1 MRGRRGWFESWESS
15 GGLWLTGQD
24 GGYRCPVETGS
35 RVNCSC
41 RVGRARVSCPFS
53 SYTVSSYLH
62 EARRTLVL
70 AGPIIVG
77 QVSQML
83 MGVTDA
89 IMIGQVGKVPLAA
102 SAFAGSLFGF
112 FFMVV
117 VGLMIPIS
125 IMVSRAHG
133 GGDEAEASEWMKH
146 GVVLATIAGLA
157 GMIMML
163 ALGSQLHRFGQPPE
177 VLAAVN
183 PYYTLIMVSVVP
195 TIWFQVMRQF
205 AESLQRPMMP
215 MIILLVG
222 VLLNV
227 LLNWIFIYGN
237 WGAPAMGLTGA
248 GWATLI
254 SRFLGVLVIL
264 AWIKYSGHFTAAW
277 PKRWWG
283 GYTLTRFK
291 RLLGLGVPIAFSL
304 SFEAGAFSAAAIM
317 MGWFGS
323 TALAAHQIAISCA
336 AVTFMFPLGLAMAV
350 GMRVGRAV
358 GEGRVTSVRAI
369 GNSAQ
374 VISAAM
380 MGSFAVL
387 FIFAGE
393 PLANAFVNEPEVIA
407 LAAKMLIVAAIF
419 QLADG
424 AQVVAGSS
432 LRGLTDVKV
441 PTAITALAYW
451 GFALPTAWWFGFRVE
466 WGPLGVWWGL
476 AAGLIFA
483 AFALVHRFMRM
494 TRDDGAYVVLE
505 KKADAADSRT

>member
-1 MRGRRGWFESWESS
+1 MQLS
-15 GGLWLTGQD
+15 
-24 GGYRCPVETGS
+24 PVE
-35 RVNCSC
+35 
-41 RVGRARVSCPFS
+41 GRCQLHLPFLNVSS
-53 SYTVSSYLH
+53 SSSYLS

-70 AGPIIVG
+70 AGPIIIG

-89 IMIGQVGKVPLAA
+89 VMIGQVGKVPLAA

-125 IMVSRAHG
+125 ILVSRAHG

-146 GVVLATIAGLA
+146 GVVLATIAGVA
-157 GMIMML
+157 GILVML
-163 ALGSQLHRFGQPPE
+163 GLGTQLHRFGQPEE
-177 VLAAVN
+177 VLAVVQ
-183 PYYTLIMVSVVP
+183 PYYTIIMVSVLP
-195 TIWFQVMRQF
+195 TIWFQVLRQF
-205 AESLQRPMMP
+205 GESLERPLMP
-215 MIILLVG
+215 MIILLAG
-222 VLLNV
+222 VALNV

-254 SRFLGVLVIL
+254 SRFIGVFVIL
-264 AWIKYSGHFTAAW
+264 AWITQSGHFKAAW
-277 PKRWWG
+277 PQHWWG
-283 GYTLTRFK
+283 GYVWRRFK

-304 SFEAGAFSAAAIM
+304 SFEAGAFGAAAIM

-323 TALAAHQIAISCA
+323 TALAAHQIAITCA
-336 AVTFMFPLGLAMAV
+336 ALTFMFPLGLAMAV

-358 GEGRVTSVRAI
+358 GEGRLTALRAI
-369 GNSAQ
+369 GNSSQ
-374 VISAAM
+374 YISATV
-380 MGSFAVL
+380 MGTFALL
-387 FIFAGE
+387 FVFAGE

-407 LAAKMLIVAAIF
+407 LAAKLLIVAALF

-424 AQVVAGSS
+424 GQVVAAAA

-451 GFALPTAWWFGFRVE
+451 GFALPTAWWFGFRLD
-466 WGPLGVWWGL
+466 WGPIGIWYGL
-476 AAGLIFA
+476 AAGLTVA
-483 AFALVHRFMRM
+483 AVALTYRFMRM
-494 TRDDGAYVVLE
+494 TRDDGAHVVLE
-505 KKADAADSRT
+505 AKPANPEP

>member
-1 MRGRRGWFESWESS
+1 MRLSRGEGVCQLPSP
-15 GGLWLTGQD
+15 TM
-24 GGYRCPVETGS
+24 
-35 RVNCSC
+35 
-41 RVGRARVSCPFS
+41 
-53 SYTVSSYLH
+53 SSYLT

-89 IMIGQVGKVPLAA
+89 VMIGQVGKVPLAA

-146 GVVLATIAGLA
+146 GTILATVAGLI
-157 GMIMML
+157 GMLLML
-163 ALGSQLHRFGQPPE
+163 ALGSQLHRFGQPAE

-183 PYYTLIMVSVVP
+183 PYYTLIMVSVMP

-205 AESLQRPMMP
+205 SESLERPFMP
-215 MIILLVG
+215 MVILLAG
-222 VLLNV
+222 VALNV

-248 GWATLI
+248 GWATLV
-254 SRFLGVLVIL
+254 SRFLGVGVIW
-264 AWIKYSGHFTAAW
+264 AWIKYSGWFTAAW
-277 PKRWWG
+277 PQRWWG
-283 GYTLTRFK
+283 GYAWARFR

-317 MGWFGS
+317 MGWFGA

-336 AVTFMFPLGLAMAV
+336 AFTFMFPLGLAMAV

-358 GEGRVTSVRAI
+358 GEGRVTVLRAI

-374 VISAAM
+374 MISAGV
-380 MGSFAVL
+380 MGLFALL
-387 FIFAGE
+387 FVFAGQS
-393 PLANAFVNEPEVIA
+393 LANAFVNEPEVIA
-407 LAAKMLIVAAIF
+407 LAAKLLIVAAIF
-419 QLADG
+419 QLTDG
-424 AQVVAGSS
+424 GQVVAASA

-441 PTAITALAYW
+441 PTGITALAYW
-451 GFALPTAWWFGFRVE
+451 GLALPTAWWFGFRLD
-466 WGPLGVWWGL
+466 WGPLGIWAGL
-476 AAGLIFA
+476 AAGLTFA
-483 AFALVHRFMRM
+483 AVALIWRFARM
-494 TRDDGAYVVLE
+494 TRDGGAHVALE
-505 KKADAADSRT
+505 PAKTEPGTSAAG

>member
-1 MRGRRGWFESWESS
+1 M
-15 GGLWLTGQD
+15 
-24 GGYRCPVETGS
+24 
-35 RVNCSC
+35 
-41 RVGRARVSCPFS
+41 S
-53 SYTVSSYLH
+53 SYRH

-89 IMIGQVGKVPLAA
+89 VMIGQVGKVPLAA

-146 GVVLATIAGLA
+146 GVVLASIAGLL
-157 GMIMML
+157 GMVLML

-205 AESLQRPMMP
+205 AESLERPMMP
-215 MIILLVG
+215 MVIMLVG
-222 VLLNV
+222 VALNV
-227 LLNWIFIYGN
+227 LLNWILIYGN
-237 WGAPAMGLTGA
+237 WGVPAMGLTGA

-254 SRFLGVLVIL
+254 SRLLGVIVIW
-264 AWIKYSGHFTAAW
+264 AWIKHSSCFTAAW
-277 PKRWWG
+277 PKHWWG
-283 GYTLTRFK
+283 GYAWVRFK

-323 TALAAHQIAISCA
+323 TALAAHQIAITCA
-336 AVTFMFPLGLAMAV
+336 AFTFMFPLGLAMAV

-358 GEGRVTSVRAI
+358 GEGRVTALRAI

-374 VISAAM
+374 YISAAV
-380 MGSFAVL
+380 MGAFAL
-387 FIFAGE
+387 FFVFAGE
-393 PLANAFVNEPEVIA
+393 PLASAFVNEADVIA
-407 LAAKMLIVAAIF
+407 LAAKLLVVAAIF

-424 AQVVAGSS
+424 GQVVAASA

-451 GFALPTAWWFGFRVE
+451 GFALPTAWWFGFRLE
-466 WGPLGVWWGL
+466 WGAIGIWYGL

-483 AFALVHRFMRM
+483 FFALTRRFMRM
-494 TRDDGAYVVLE
+494 TRDDGVHVVLE
-505 KKADAADSRT
+505 PKATEPGPLA